1 MRCVPLKPPNSKMAL
16 GVSFRFLG
24 AVIAVGALGLQALAH
39 EPGGEGEC
47 VGVAANVDIWL
58 EPAAANDVVRVTY
71 RASQPLST
79 FALGLPRHES
89 LLRRL
94 QVDEPDAEI
103 DSDGSVV
110 LSEPSQTLVVVVPP
124 DPPGYKMDKQYPIA
138 FAVAGRGI
146 GVFLHYLLPHVCGD
160 VTVSVR
166 GGPGVAAVVD
176 GAFRW
181 VEEDYRITETAGFV
195 LVGKS
200 LDPGA
205 VMQFARQTPAWLEE
219 VIRDSYQRAQQGLV
233 DVLGVTA
240 IPAALFVDV
249 FVEGAEPGQPRSGGD
264 KAGESCGVRLWFRG
278 EDWEDERPDLLSR
291 THDLLV
297 HELAHCY
304 QPEPWQPWAH
314 EGHARFLEKLVA
326 TGAIGNYVPG
336 TAAEE
341 GFVQDFD
348 ACMNELRVGERRLS
362 PYSCGSVA
370 YWLRWL
376 QTGRVNMLVE
386 EDTDNPIENGTVA
399 ARFVLRTIDEAGVV
413 DFIRASGVE
422 VDVEDGVAE
431 GADMVRSRLLW
442 TLLHQGCGDGRHG
455 FWTNDA
461 SVTLDAATCPDL
473 DRFELDTVAG
483 SHIFDDAQRSY
494 QSAAESCAK
503 EGRVSLAGVDGK
515 ETRWIRCDTDHQW
528 PSTVRAKHRLIAP
541 FARPP
546 GNA

>member
-1 MRCVPLKPPNSKMAL
+1 MAL
-16 GVSFRFLG
+16 GVSFRFIA
-24 AVIAVGALGLQALAH
+24 AVIAVGALGLQALAR

-47 VGVAANVDIWL
+47 VGVAANVDVWL
-58 EPAAANDVVRVTY
+58 ELAPADDEVRVTY

-89 LLRRL
+89 LLQRL
-94 QVDEPDAEI
+94 RIEGPEAEI
-103 DSDGSVV
+103 DGDGSVV
-110 LSEPSQTLVVVVPP
+110 LSEPSQTLVMNVPP

-138 FAVAGRGI
+138 FAVAGRGT
-146 GVFLHYLLPHVCGD
+146 GVFLPFLLPQVCGD
-160 VTVSVR
+160 VTASVR
-166 GGPGVAAVVD
+166 GGPGVAAIVD

-219 VIRDSYQRAQQGLV
+219 AIRDSYQRAQQGLV
-233 DVLGVTA
+233 DVLAVTA
-240 IPAALFVDV
+240 IPAPLFVDV
-249 FVEGAEPGQPRSGGD
+249 LVEGAAPGQPRSGGD

-278 EDWEDERPDLLSR
+278 EDWADERPDLLSR

-326 TGAIGNYVPG
+326 TGASGDYVPG
-336 TAAEE
+336 TAAEAA
-341 GFVQDFD
+341 FVQDFD
-348 ACMNELRVGERRLS
+348 TCMNELRVSERRIS

-399 ARFVLRTIDEAGVV
+399 ARFVLRTIDEVGVV
-413 DFIRASGVE
+413 DFIRAAGVE
-422 VDVEDGVAE
+422 VDVEDGVTESA
-431 GADMVRSRLLW
+431 AMVRSRLLW
-442 TLLHQGCGDGRHG
+442 TLLNQGCGDGRRG

-503 EGRVSLAGVDGK
+503 EGRVSLMGVDGK
-515 ETRWIRCDTDHQW
+515 EERWIHCNTNHRW
-528 PSTVRAKHRLIAP
+528 PSTVRAKYRLIAP

-546 GNA
+546 DDA